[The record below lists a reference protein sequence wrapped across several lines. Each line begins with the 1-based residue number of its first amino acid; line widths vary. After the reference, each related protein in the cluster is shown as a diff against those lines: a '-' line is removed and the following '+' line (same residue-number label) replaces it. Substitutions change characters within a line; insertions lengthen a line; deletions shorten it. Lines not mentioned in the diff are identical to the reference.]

1 MHTLSVCMIVKDEEE
16 VLPRCLQAARRFADE
31 IVVVDTG
38 STDNTMDIARQW
50 ADKVYTLEWR
60 DDFAAARNFAF
71 SKGTG
76 EYLMWL
82 DADDVVTEENAEK
95 IMELKRSME
104 STVDMVMMAYQV
116 AFDEHGMPTFTYER
130 ERMVR
135 RAAGFFWQGAVHE
148 AITPGGNILHADI
161 AIEHRKQK
169 PGDAD
174 RNLLIYE
181 KMLERGETLEPRAQ
195 YYYARELYY
204 HARYEEAIERFTGF
218 LDQGQGWVE
227 NNISACQDMALCY
240 QSLGNVDKA
249 LLSLLRSFA
258 YDAPRAE
265 TCCEIGHCFYQKR
278 QFEVAIYWYETAAS
292 RPMAQ
297 SMGFVQPD
305 CYGYIPYLQ
314 LCLCYD
320 ALGQWQTAAAYNEKA
335 GACKPDDRAVLY
347 NRRYFAQKRAE
358 QDPQA
363 PMAQN
368 QV

>member
-16 VLPRCLQAARRFADE
+16 VLQRCLHAAQRFADE

-38 STDNTMDIARQW
+38 SSDGTMDIARRW
-50 ADKVYTLEWR
+50 ADQVYTFEWQ

-71 SKGTG
+71 SKGTS

-95 IMELKRSME
+95 ILELKRTME
-104 STVDMVMMAYQV
+104 GTVDMVMMGYQV
-116 AFDEHGMPTFTYER
+116 AFDENGTPTFTYER

-135 RAAGFFWQGAVHE
+135 RAAGLLWQGAVHE
-148 AITPGGNILHADI
+148 AITPSGHILHADI

-174 RNLLIYE
+174 RNLRIYE
-181 KMLERGETLEPRAQ
+181 KMLERGITLEPRAQ

-204 HARYEEAIERFTGF
+204 HARYPEAIQVFTEF

-227 NNISACQDMALCY
+227 NNISACQDLALCY
-240 QSLGNVDKA
+240 QRLGEVDKA
-249 LLSLLRSFA
+249 LRSLLRSFI

-265 TCCEIGHCFYQKR
+265 TCCEIGHCFYLKR
-278 QFEVAIYWYETAAS
+278 QFKTAIYWYETAAA
-292 RPMAQ
+292 RPREQ
-297 SMGFVQPD
+297 TLGFVQPD

-320 ALGQWQTAAAYNEKA
+320 ALGQWETAAAYNEKA
-335 GACKPDDRAVLY
+335 GEYKPGDRAVLY
-347 NRRYFAQKRAE
+347 NRRYFAQKRA
-358 QDPQA
+358 A
-363 PMAQN
+363 STAQN